1 MNKKSNRVFIIDDE
15 PAILRTLKMQLQ
27 RLGCLVETANSG
39 IEAIQKL
46 KGNSFDLIITD
57 IKMPGISGEQVLEF
71 AKSSYDSTIPVVG
84 ISGTPWLLSHSDFD
98 AILPKPFTKKDLG
111 LTLSKVLNQGAL
123 GPWSK

>member
-27 RLGCLVETANSG
+27 RLGCFVETANSG

-46 KGNSFDLIITD
+46 KRTSFDLIITD